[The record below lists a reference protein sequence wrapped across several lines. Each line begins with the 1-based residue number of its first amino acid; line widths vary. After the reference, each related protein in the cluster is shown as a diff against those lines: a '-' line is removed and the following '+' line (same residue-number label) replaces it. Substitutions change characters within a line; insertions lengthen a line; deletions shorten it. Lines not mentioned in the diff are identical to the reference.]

1 MAAALAAA
9 VAAALGALLL
19 APGGTEPP
27 GDGPAAASS
36 SSFSFSSSSPWGA
49 AERWRPPGIRMDQAL
64 LLVRNELPEQGLRLL
79 ARCGACHRVR
89 GHGWVLPAL
98 QPARRFASSPSPSSA
113 VRLPAPGCP
122 PAERRRGPG
131 QSGGGGGHAAPAQPA
146 AQRLPGRQRAL
157 QVCAQPPANA
167 AGQPQ
172 GRRGA
177 WFAAGVFVPPA
188 AWLLRL
194 FRGCGDLEFG
204 HPQPLCQL
212 VTL

>member
-19 APGGTEPP
+19 APGGTEPH
-27 GDGPAAASS
+27 GDGPAAA
-36 SSFSFSSSSPWGA
+36 FSSAWGA
-49 AERWRPPGIRMDQAL
+49 AERWRPPGVRMDQAL

-89 GHGWVLPAL
+89 GHGWVLPAM

-113 VRLPAPGCP
+113 VLLPAPGRP
-122 PAERRRGPG
+122 PAQRRRGPG
-131 QSGGGGGHAAPAQPA
+131 QSGGGGGGHAAPAQPA

-157 QVCAQPPANA
+157 QVCAQPPGIA
-167 AGQPQ
+167 AGQPL

-188 AWLLRL
+188 VRLLRL

-204 HPQPLCQL
+204 HPQPLCQP